1 MEKLVR
7 SYLNFWH
14 FKPSSLP
21 WCWQLRWL
29 FTSGKTHKNA
39 QHDAFLNGDWSQDAT
54 RTIPMSVT
62 TMRCHWLNLQP
73 MTMWTISDCAA
84 TAGLVGWKPG
94 VHQVCA
100 ISVNILLAIEVITFL
115 CFGKRSNVK
124 HNLTFNWRKQLFN
137 ILLSSSYLLLLS
149 ISTFKS
155 KQQYVAV

>member
-29 FTSGKTHKNA
+29 FTGKTHKNA
-39 QHDAFLNGDWSQDAT
+39 QHAFLNGDWSLDAT
-54 RTIPMSVT
+54 KTIPMSVT
-62 TMRCHWLNLQP
+62 TMRCHWLNPQP

-84 TAGLVGWKPG
+84 KAGLVSWKPG
-94 VHQVCA
+94 VHQVFA